1 MGQES
6 VRLAKKEVPTGL
18 FTLLSPVTLGLEGPA
33 STLGLSRFRA
43 ASGTWVFRG
52 PGPQKQDWTSLRAF
66 GITHAVC
73 EFPPGLC
80 CLFLLLILPS
90 KHKRMS
96 ISTKSDFSKVY
107 PV

>member
-1 MGQES
+1 MGRES

-73 EFPPGLC
+73 EFPPGLW
-80 CLFLLLILPS
+80 LSVPALGFALE
-90 KHKRMS
+90 
-96 ISTKSDFSKVY
+96 TQKSVNFDKV
-107 PV
+107 